1 MMRLDQPF
9 AQSTDALTFCIAYQQ
24 AAAAQRIQAMQADV
38 TKHPNDRLTEQRAIA
53 AELGESVAWLEWLAA
68 EEVRFSTE
76 SPLLALGL
84 GLLVFDA
91 EARARFTE
99 ALNRISQ
106 LTEEASRVQAQ
117 EEDPSRG

>member
-1 MMRLDQPF
+1 M
-9 AQSTDALTFCIAYQQ
+9 
-24 AAAAQRIQAMQADV
+24 
-38 TKHPNDRLTEQRAIA
+38 
-53 AELGESVAWLEWLAA
+53 
-68 EEVRFSTE
+68 RFSTE

-91 EARARFTE
+91 EARVRFTE
-99 ALNRISQ
+99 AVNRISQ

>member
-9 AQSTDALTFCIAYQQ
+9 SQPTDALTFCIAYQQ
-24 AAAAQRIQAMQADV
+24 AMAAQRIQAIQADV
-38 TKHPNDRLTEQRAIA
+38 TKHPNDRLREQHAIA
-53 AELGESVAWLEWLAA
+53 TELGESVTWLQWLAQ
-68 EEVRFSTE
+68 EDVRFSTE
-76 SPLLALGL
+76 SPLLALCL

-99 ALNRISQ
+99 ALHRISQ
-106 LTEEASRVQAQ
+106 LTEEASRGKE